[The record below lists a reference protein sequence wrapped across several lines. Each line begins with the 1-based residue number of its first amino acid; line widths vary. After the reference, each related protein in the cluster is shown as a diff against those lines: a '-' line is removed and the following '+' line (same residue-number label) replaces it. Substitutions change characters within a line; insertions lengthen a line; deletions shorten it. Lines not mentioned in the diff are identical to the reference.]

1 MAEEKSDKVTDA
13 AVFGTVQSHN
23 IVTTMTKVTEAADVK
38 FGACASLLDIR
49 QAEWTRTAAE
59 VANHINEAASSR
71 APWSEHP
78 TVRAEMEANA
88 AKLLGWLKKCLSQ
101 EIHDWLSL
109 EGKLIVRDYDYVATI
124 RGIVRSLKE
133 KAVGAGSG
141 AAQQTALSALLSCK
155 PRAGESLDSYLISS
169 H

>member
-1 MAEEKSDKVTDA
+1 MAEEKSDKATDA

-59 VANHINEAASSR
+59 VANHPKEAASSR

-78 TVRAEMEANA
+78 TVRAEMEAILDFSDEADVN
-88 AKLLGWLKKCLSQ
+88 Q
-101 EIHDWLSL
+101 ESENLTF
-109 EGKLIVRDYDYVATI
+109 GKDMTFLIKNIEADIIKGT
-124 RGIVRSLKE
+124 
-133 KAVGAGSG
+133 
-141 AAQQTALSALLSCK
+141 
-155 PRAGESLDSYLISS
+155 AGEMRNGYAGIHLDRNGRG
-169 H
+169 